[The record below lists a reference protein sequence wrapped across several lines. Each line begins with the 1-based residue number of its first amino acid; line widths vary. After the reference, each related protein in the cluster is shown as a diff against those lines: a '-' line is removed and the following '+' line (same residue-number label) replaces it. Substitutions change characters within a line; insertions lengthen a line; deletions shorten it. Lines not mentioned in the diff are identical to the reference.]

1 MIRVRLLM
9 VALVVLLVA
18 TACGGGGASTA
29 QPTAAPSGDTS
40 AQPTSAPAA
49 TAVPVATAAAE
60 ATAAPQATAAE
71 QPTAASEPTAA
82 GADAQPSAVADL
94 QVDTSKLSKEL
105 HVYNWA
111 DYLDPQVLKD
121 FEQEYGVSVTMEVYD
136 NNEDMIAK
144 IRPGNSGYDVV
155 FPSDYAVEIMWR
167 DKLIAPLDKSLLPNL
182 SHIKKDNL
190 DLYYDKGNMYSMPYN
205 YGTTGLAY
213 LKNKFPTPVDSWAAL
228 MDPKQLEPNK
238 GLISMLDD
246 EREVPGAALHYLGK
260 SMNDTDP
267 ADLKQVEDVL
277 KAQKPFI
284 SAYDSSNVSRRL
296 ASGEIIA
303 GQIYNNNA
311 LQARLGIEGDYSG
324 NPDIVFVIP
333 KEGGTVWQDNMC
345 IVADSPNKYTAHV
358 FINYL
363 MRPEVAAK
371 NAAFNLGVPPN
382 ADAEKLLDPKVQELF
397 KEGFAPDAA
406 TLKRLEWIVRND
418 QTSAFT
424 DLWTA
429 VKGE

>member
-1 MIRVRLLM
+1 
-9 VALVVLLVA
+9 VLLVA
-18 TACGGGGASTA
+18 TACGGGAASTT
-29 QPTAAPSGDTS
+29 QPTAATSGGDTG
-40 AQPTSAPAA
+40 AQATNAPA
-49 TAVPVATAAAE
+49 P
-60 ATAAPQATAAE
+60 TAAPAATAAE
-71 QPTAASEPTAA
+71 QPTAAPAATAAEQPTAA
-82 GADAQPSAVADL
+82 GQAATGGDL
-94 QVDTSKLSKEL
+94 QVDKSKLSKEL
-105 HVYNWA
+105 HIYNWA
-111 DYLDPQVLKD
+111 DYLDPEVLKD
-121 FEQEYGVSVTMEVYD
+121 FEQEYGVHVTMEAYS

-167 DKLIAPLDKSLLPNL
+167 DKLIAPLDKSLLPNA
-182 SHIKKDNL
+182 SHIKKENL
-190 DLYYDKGNMYSMPYN
+190 DLYYDKGNVYSMPYN

-213 LKNKFPTPVDSWAAL
+213 NKSKITTPIDSWAAVF
-228 MDPKQLEPNK
+228 DPKLIEANK

-246 EREVPGAALHYLGK
+246 ERETPGAALHFLGK

-267 ADLKQVEDVL
+267 ADLKKAEELL
-277 KAQKPFI
+277 KAQKPFL
-284 SAYDSSNVSRRL
+284 SGYDSDSVSRRL
-296 ASGEIIA
+296 ASGEIVI
-303 GQIYNNNA
+303 GHIYNNNA
-311 LQARLGIEGDYSG
+311 LQARLGLEGDYSG

-358 FINYL
+358 LINYL

-397 KEGFAPDAA
+397 KEGFAPDAE

-418 QTSAFT
+418 KTSAFT

>member
-1 MIRVRLLM
+1 MLMARFKLLM
-9 VALVVLLVA
+9 VLLVVLLVA
-18 TACGGGGASTA
+18 SACGGAASTV
-29 QPTAAPSGDTS
+29 QPTAAPTGGDTN
-40 AQPTSAPAA
+40 APATSAPAA
-49 TAVPVATAAAE
+49 TAAPE
-60 ATAAPQATAAE
+60 ATSAPQATEAPQATQAPEATAAAE
-71 QPTAASEPTAA
+71 QPTAASQPAA
-82 GADAQPSAVADL
+82 GGEL
-94 QVDTSKLSKEL
+94 QVDKSKLSKEL
-105 HVYNWA
+105 HIYNWA

-121 FEQEYGVSVTMEVYD
+121 FEQEYGVAVTMEVYD

-182 SHIKKDNL
+182 SHIKKENL
-190 DLYYDKGNMYSMPYN
+190 DLYYDKGNVYSVPYN

-213 LKNKFPTPVDSWAAL
+213 LKSKFTGPVDSWAAVF
-228 MDPKQLEPNK
+228 DPKALEPNK
-238 GLISMLDD
+238 GLVSMLDD
-246 EREVPGAALHYLGK
+246 ERETPGAALHFLGK

-267 ADLKQVEDVL
+267 ADLKKAEEIL

-284 SAYDSSNVSRRL
+284 SGYDSSNVSRRL
-296 ASGEIIA
+296 ASGEIVA
-303 GQIYNNNA
+303 GHIYNNNA

-345 IVADSPNKYTAHV
+345 IVADSPNAYTAHV

-363 MRPEVAAK
+363 MQPEVAAK

-397 KEGFAPDAA
+397 KEGFAPDAE